1 MGAINETELKRQLS
15 QGQLS
20 SLYVVRGE
28 EKYLVSRWARR
39 ILKAAGGDSF
49 PEFNRNE
56 LGSSATVDAIA
67 DAAEALP
74 FFSDHKCVSVPDWD
88 PELQDATELSK
99 LQELLENLP
108 ETTTLVFWYPTQ
120 EPDGRKAKVKNLWKW
135 ASQYGQVLECR
146 RRDLSELRKVLL
158 REAEKAGCS
167 LSRENAGK
175 ILEYAGLDLHLLLS
189 EMQKLCAYA
198 LGTAGEDPASP
209 PEITAAMIETLVPK
223 TAEATAFLLANALA
237 AGNFEGAYRHL
248 DTLLTQNQEPIAILG
263 ALSSVYVDMY
273 RVKAALESGKPATA
287 PAEYGD
293 YKGREFRLRSGE
305 RNARGVPLSVL
316 RRSLALLLQADLA
329 LKGSKLSPRTV
340 LDQLIARLLLASQE
354 AVS

>member
-146 RRDLSELRKVLL
+146 RRDPSELRKVLL
-158 REAEKAGCS
+158 REAEKRSGIFMAG
-167 LSRENAGK
+167 A
-175 ILEYAGLDLHLLLS
+175 LEYWMRGITGEEFFGL
-189 EMQKLCAYA
+189 
-198 LGTAGEDPASP
+198 LGSMSYTEGRPTPQSDP
-209 PEITAAMIETLVPK
+209 
-223 TAEATAFLLANALA
+223 ALA
-237 AGNFEGAYRHL
+237 ARLQAEEAARRAAEAAAPQPEP
-248 DTLLTQNQEPIAILG
+248 DT
-263 ALSSVYVDMY
+263 SV
-273 RVKAALESGKPATA
+273 SQPAQTEQPDS
-287 PAEYGD
+287 PAETA
-293 YKGREFRLRSGE
+293 RE
-305 RNARGVPLSVL
+305 A
-316 RRSLALLLQADLA
+316 
-329 LKGSKLSPRTV
+329 
-340 LDQLIARLLLASQE
+340 QE
-354 AVS
+354 AEQTDWQPGQDSPQQ

>member
-1 MGAINETELKRQLS
+1 M
-15 QGQLS
+15 
-20 SLYVVRGE
+20 
-28 EKYLVSRWARR
+28 
-39 ILKAAGGDSF
+39 
-49 PEFNRNE
+49 
-56 LGSSATVDAIA
+56 
-67 DAAEALP
+67 
-74 FFSDHKCVSVPDWD
+74 
-88 PELQDATELSK
+88 
-99 LQELLENLP
+99 
-108 ETTTLVFWYPTQ
+108 FWYPTQ

-146 RRDLSELRKVLL
+146 RRDPSELRKVLL

-198 LGTAGEDPASP
+198 LGTAGENPASP

-354 AVS
+354 AAS

>member
-74 FFSDHKCVSVPDWD
+74 FFSGHKCVSVPDWD

-146 RRDLSELRKVLL
+146 RRDPSELRKVLL

-198 LGTAGEDPASP
+198 LGTAGENPASP

-287 PAEYGD
+287 PAEYG
-293 YKGREFRLRSGE
+293 GLQGP
-305 RNARGVPLSVL
+305 GVPPAQRGAQRPGSAPV
-316 RRSLALLLQADLA
+316 RAAAQPRPAPPGGPGP
-329 LKGSKLSPRTV
+329 KGL
-340 LDQLIARLLLASQE
+340 
-354 AVS
+354 